1 VTARIAVT
9 CLAVLALVAGI
20 FLLER
25 PRSGLEVSHLRAG
38 QTPITVMQEP
48 GADGPLVVIAH
59 GFAGSRQLMAAWQLT
74 LAQAGYVTASFDF
87 EGHGRNPVPMSGDVT
102 ALDGTTQL
110 LMAEIGRVT
119 DAVLEETGAQPRVA
133 LLGHSMASD
142 LVVRQG
148 IEDNRVEAIVG
159 ISLFSQAVTEDT
171 PQNLLIING
180 AFEGMLREAALE
192 AMAPLGAGEGVTVGA
207 PGDGFARRA
216 VASPFVEHV
225 GVLYAPSG
233 LREARAWLDRSFGR
247 PVTEGPVAAIGPAI
261 LLTLFGVV
269 LLARVLSR
277 SLPEGPAPQRPGTG
291 VVPRA
296 RGASRDC
303 HAADPRAVRHAV
315 SCRCWWPT
323 TSRCT
328 SRSTGR

>member
-25 PRSGLEVSHLRAG
+25 PRAGLEVSHLRAG
-38 QTPITVMQEP
+38 QTPITVMQQP

-119 DAVLEETGAQPRVA
+119 DAVLEATGAQPRVA

-142 LVVRQG
+142 
-148 IEDNRVEAIVG
+148 
-159 ISLFSQAVTEDT
+159 S
-171 PQNLLIING
+171 
-180 AFEGMLREAALE
+180 
-192 AMAPLGAGEGVTVGA
+192 
-207 PGDGFARRA
+207 
-216 VASPFVEHV
+216 
-225 GVLYAPSG
+225 
-233 LREARAWLDRSFGR
+233 SFGR
-247 PVTEGPVAAIGPAI
+247 G
-261 LLTLFGVV
+261 
-269 LLARVLSR
+269 SR
-277 SLPEGPAPQRPGTG
+277 ITG
-291 VVPRA
+291 WRRSSAFPCFPR
-296 RGASRDC
+296 RLRKT
-303 HAADPRAVRHAV
+303 RR
-315 SCRCWWPT
+315 R
-323 TSRCT
+323 TS
-328 SRSTGR
+328 